1 MSEERSASVSMEE
14 NKALTRRVI
23 EEANSKGNLDM
34 VDEFIASDY
43 VLHTPTAPTGEVRG
57 TEGYKQ
63 LISMQRSAAPDLNFT
78 VEDQIAEGENVVT
91 RYSASGT
98 HQEEFMDAAPTGN
111 QVTTTGIVISRI
123 VDGKIVEEWFEW
135 DVLGLMQQLGA
146 IPEAGQT
153 SR

>member
-1 MSEERSASVSMEE
+1 MEE
-14 NKALTRRVI
+14 NKALTQRVI
-23 EEANSKGNLDM
+23 EEANSKGTLDV

-43 VLHTPTAPTGEVRG
+43 VLHTPTATTGEVRG

-78 VEDQIAEGENVVT
+78 VEDQIAEGEKVVT

-123 VDGKIVEEWFEW
+123 VDGKIVEEWLEW

>member
-23 EEANSKGNLDM
+23 EEANSRGNLDV

-43 VLHTPTAPTGEVRG
+43 VLHTPTAPTREVRG

-123 VDGKIVEEWFEW
+123 VDGKIVEEWLEW

-153 SR
+153 SH